1 MSDELF
7 MARALE
13 LAHCAYAKEEVPV
26 GAVLVQNSRII
37 GEGFNQP
44 ITLHDPTAHA
54 EILAIRQAS
63 QLIGNY
69 RLVDTTLYVTLEPCA
84 MCVGAMIHAR
94 ISRLVFAA
102 ADPKTGAVTTAS
114 NLIDAP
120 FFNHKINWDQGI
132 YAAESKKLLQD
143 FFKTRRKVS

>member
-13 LAHCAYAKEEVPV
+13 LAHCAYAKQEVPV
-26 GAVLVQNSRII
+26 GAVLVQDNKII

-54 EILAIRQAS
+54 EILALRQAA
-63 QLIGNY
+63 QLMGNY

-94 ISRLVFAA
+94 IKRLVFAA
-102 ADPKTGAVTTAS
+102 TDPKTGVITS
-114 NLIDAP
+114 VSDLIDAP
-120 FFNHKINWDQGI
+120 FFNHKIKWEQGFHS
-132 YAAESKKLLQD
+132 ADSQMLLQD
-143 FFKTRRKVS
+143 FFKKRRQ

>member
-26 GAVLVQNSRII
+26 GAILVRDNSII

-54 EILAIRQAS
+54 EILALRHAAQF
-63 QLIGNY
+63 IGNY

-84 MCVGAMIHAR
+84 MCIGAMIHAR
-94 ISRLVFAA
+94 IKRLVFAA
-102 ADPKTGAVTTAS
+102 TDRKTGAVTS
-114 NLIDAP
+114 MSSLIDAP
-120 FFNHKINWDQGI
+120 FFNHKIRWEQGTHSI
-132 YAAESKKLLQD
+132 ESQKILQD
-143 FFKTRRKVS
+143 FLYQ